1 MKTPRMLTR
10 LAAIALTALA
20 CAAPAAQAQTA
31 FDRQFDAWL
40 GNLQRQN
47 QQQQQ
52 ALWQHHLQVNGPRL
66 RQQYQQMLASGNRSI
81 TFEQLAYWDLMTAGG
96 TNVQGAMQHQ
106 QNQFR
111 GMQEAHATV
120 MAGHDS
126 RNSGWQANSE
136 RQSAAVAN
144 YTNQAIRGV
153 SPYVDP
159 ASGRATMLP
168 HTLPAGQV
176 YQTGGN
182 TYAQD
187 AQGTYYRLQNNAW
200 VRMDAAR

>member
-1 MKTPRMLTR
+1 MNTLRSLTR

-47 QQQQQ
+47 QQSQQ

-66 RQQYQQMLASGNRSI
+66 RQQYQQLLASGNRSI
-81 TFEQLAYWDLMTAGG
+81 SFEQFAYWDLMTAAG
-96 TNVQGAMQHQ
+96 TNVQGAQQHQ

-111 GMQEAHATV
+111 GMQAAHATV
-120 MAGHDS
+120 VAGHES
-126 RNSGWQANSE
+126 YKRGWQANSE

-159 ASGRATMLP
+159 TSGRTTMLP
-168 HTLPAGQV
+168 HALPAGQV
-176 YQTGGN
+176 YQSEGN

-187 AQGTYYRLQNNAW
+187 AHGTYYRLQNNAW
-200 VRMDAAR
+200 VRMDAGR

>member
-52 ALWQHHLQVNGPRL
+52 ALLQHHLQVNGPRL

-111 GMQEAHATV
+111 GM
-120 MAGHDS
+120 
-126 RNSGWQANSE
+126 
-136 RQSAAVAN
+136 
-144 YTNQAIRGV
+144 
-153 SPYVDP
+153 
-159 ASGRATMLP
+159 
-168 HTLPAGQV
+168 
-176 YQTGGN
+176 
-182 TYAQD
+182 
-187 AQGTYYRLQNNAW
+187 
-200 VRMDAAR
+200 

>member
-1 MKTPRMLTR
+1 MNTLRSLTR

-47 QQQQQ
+47 QQSQQ

-66 RQQYQQMLASGNRSI
+66 RQQYQQLLASGNRSI
-81 TFEQLAYWDLMTAGG
+81 SFEQFAYWDLMTAAG
-96 TNVQGAMQHQ
+96 TNVQGAQQHQ

-111 GMQEAHATV
+111 GMQAAHATV
-120 MAGHDS
+120 AAGHES
-126 RNSGWQANSE
+126 YNRGWQANSE

-159 ASGRATMLP
+159 TSGRTTMLP
-168 HTLPAGQV
+168 HALPAGQV
-176 YQTGGN
+176 YQSEGN

-187 AQGTYYRLQNNAW
+187 AHGTYYRLQNNAW
-200 VRMDAAR
+200 VRMDAGR